1 MVDFFSNVNK
11 FVPQFIQAFFVTLQL
26 ASLSLVFAT
35 IIGIIVGLIN
45 TSQSKNIVMVVLRG
59 LAKVYIEIIRGTPML
74 VQILIVYFGI
84 PQALRPLGF
93 SWLRYGGVFSAG
105 VVVLAINA
113 GAYMSEIVRA
123 GIEAV
128 DAGQIEASRSL
139 GLNYFQT
146 MRKVVLP
153 QAIRTMLPSIVNQF
167 IISIKD
173 TSLMSMVGLPE
184 LTNTGKTIAA
194 VWSSQTMMLYCF
206 MALFYLV
213 ICLGLSKVALILERR
228 MTYGR

>member
-1 MVDFFSNVNK
+1 
-11 FVPQFIQAFFVTLQL
+11 
-26 ASLSLVFAT
+26 
-35 IIGIIVGLIN
+35 
-45 TSQSKNIVMVVLRG
+45 
-59 LAKVYIEIIRGTPML
+59 ML

-93 SWLRYGGVFSAG
+93 SWLRYGGVFSVG
-105 VVVLAINA
+105 VVLAINA

-153 QAIRTMLPSIVNQF
+153 QAIRTMLPSVVNQF
-167 IISIKD
+167 IIS
-173 TSLMSMVGLPE
+173 
-184 LTNTGKTIAA
+184 
-194 VWSSQTMMLYCF
+194 
-206 MALFYLV
+206 
-213 ICLGLSKVALILERR
+213 RR
-228 MTYGR
+228 YPI